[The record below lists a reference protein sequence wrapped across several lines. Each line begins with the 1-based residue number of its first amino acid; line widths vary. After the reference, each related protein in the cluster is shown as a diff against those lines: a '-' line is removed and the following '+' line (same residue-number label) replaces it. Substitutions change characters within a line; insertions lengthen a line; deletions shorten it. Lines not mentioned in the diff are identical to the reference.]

1 MPKEAGMVIDIQDA
15 RENRQLPV
23 PTTSYHAPDN
33 VARRLHPAIY
43 RVILAL
49 AVVFVAAAATF
60 AAPND
65 SYYLIAIACAF
76 ILAAVGLPYQ
86 LLRVRRHG
94 HDRRDTSLS
103 HRTLRGWLDA
113 DFDVWQARLK
123 GRDAAAAILLPIA
136 AVTIGFLCLAIVL
149 HIDVG

>member
-1 MPKEAGMVIDIQDA
+1 MAIDIHDV
-15 RENRQLPV
+15 RESRQLP
-23 PTTSYHAPDN
+23 APATPSPAAAN

-43 RVILAL
+43 LTILGL
-49 AVVFVAAAATF
+49 AVVFIAAAGTF

-94 HDRRDTSLS
+94 HDPRDTSLS
-103 HRTLRGWLDA
+103 HRTLGGWLNA
-113 DFDVWQARLK
+113 DLDVWQTRIK
-123 GRDAAAAILLPIA
+123 GWDAAAAILLPVA
-136 AVTIGFLCLAIVL
+136 AVSIGLVCLTIVL
-149 HIDVG
+149 HFDVG